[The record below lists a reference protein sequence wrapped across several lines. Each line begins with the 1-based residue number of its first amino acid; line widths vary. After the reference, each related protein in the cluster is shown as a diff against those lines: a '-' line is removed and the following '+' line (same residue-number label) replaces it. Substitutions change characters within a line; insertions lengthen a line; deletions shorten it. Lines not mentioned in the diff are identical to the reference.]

1 MEFAARQHRR
11 DLANTMNSNLFIPR
25 LPGPSAKRLDRMR
38 NASITWAHPSHERVV
53 TMLRLPP
60 VTANTSPEVA
70 AVFAEIHATRGFV
83 SNALSALGHAPEG
96 LKHLARLG
104 AYTKYATDLP
114 ERLRELSILCAARG
128 VAYAWTHH
136 TILAVQAGIPQ
147 SAVDDIG
154 AGRLPAALPPAEQ
167 AIARYVL
174 EMFSPQSVSTAT
186 FGEIASHFTPRQIT
200 DISLSATYYRA
211 LGTMVMAFG
220 VEVEAP
226 EMMKI
231 EKDWQKGKR

>member
-1 MEFAARQHRR
+1 
-11 DLANTMNSNLFIPR
+11 
-25 LPGPSAKRLDRMR
+25 
-38 NASITWAHPSHERVV
+38 
-53 TMLRLPP
+53 MLRLPP
-60 VTANTSPEVA
+60 VTEKNSPEVA

-83 SNALSALGHAPEG
+83 SNALGSLGHAPEG

-104 AYTKYATDLP
+104 AYTKYQTDLP

-136 TILAVQAGIPQ
+136 SILAVQAGIAQ

-154 AGRLPAALPPAEQ
+154 AGRVPAVLPPAEQ
-167 AIARYVL
+167 AIARYIQEL
-174 EMFSPQSVSTAT
+174 FSSESVSSAT
-186 FGEIASHFTPRQIT
+186 FAELARHFNPRQIT
-200 DISLSATYYRA
+200 DISLSAAYYRA

-226 EMMKI
+226 EVMKI
-231 EKDWQKGKR
+231 EKDWQKSKR